1 MLKNVLV
8 VGLLISSVFF
18 TACENK
24 EKTDLVKAQACLD
37 AATSDT
43 ALTCLDSISGYDTAQ
58 ANVLKCSIY
67 FYSGGLTTQRL
78 VNAYKQLDTSATNK
92 EAAFISALTLT
103 GTSPADGLEKANLAN
118 SFCKKS
124 GLSSLVYLGSLS
136 VMGTSL
142 YAVAPGGAFGD
153 LANGVLPSQAEIDA
167 AVDQCLS
174 SCDAATL
181 AGIASTVSTTY
192 CTGSNATSDVCTK
205 ITESE
210 SYGSE
215 QGTALLC
222 IMNGKTFTPGTPS
235 TCT

>member
-1 MLKNVLV
+1 MLKKFFGFSV
-8 VGLLISSVFF
+8 LISSVFF
-18 TACENK
+18 LGCENK
-24 EKTDLVKAQACLD
+24 EKADLVKAQTCLD
-37 AATSDT
+37 AATSET

-78 VNAYKQLDTSATNK
+78 VNAYKQLDTSSTNK
-92 EAAFISALTLT
+92 EAAFIAALTLT
-103 GTSPADGLEKANLAN
+103 GTSPADGLEKANQAN

-124 GLSSLVYLGSLS
+124 GLSSLIYLGGLS

-167 AVDQCLS
+167 AVDQCLT
-174 SCDAATL
+174 SCDATTL
-181 AGIASTVSTTY
+181 AGIATTVSTTY
-192 CTGSNATSDVCTK
+192 CTGSNTTSDVCKK
-205 ITESE
+205 IAESE
-210 SYGSE
+210 TYGSE

-222 IMNGKTFTPGTPS
+222 IMNGKTFTVGTPS